1 MDSRANRPTAAT
13 GSPRQTEGPA
23 TDAPLGPATGSGPAF
38 RELGEKYSLPG
49 LPHRTRREQWANRP
63 ARVPSAE
70 PRVSSRSPAP
80 PAWAL
85 PPDDNARL
93 ETLMCDTV
101 LALAG
106 PLGEPLTRVIQ
117 AGGKKLRPALT
128 VAAAAIGGR
137 TVEDP
142 RVLAAAAA
150 VELLHCAALV
160 HDDLIDGASVRR
172 GVATLS
178 AQEGCAAA
186 VVGGDLLISA
196 ACLLAAEVGPDA
208 SVIIAETLA
217 RLCRGEA
224 FQDQLRYDALA
235 PIEGL
240 MEVTRLKTG
249 SLLRA
254 ACLLGAQS
262 FDAEPA
268 LCAAAADFGM
278 DLGICV
284 QLVDDLLD
292 VVSNPALA
300 AKPVGADFTS
310 GTLTLP
316 IALAIRDCPELG
328 QLLRPGLGPVQRDRA
343 MSLLQNAVGALAS
356 TVTTARDHASRAG
369 QHLRA
374 AAHGQAGAEW
384 LSRWPANYLN
394 NQLQSKVADQHRWL
408 VSPLASTAR

>member
-1 MDSRANRPTAAT
+1 MS
-13 GSPRQTEGPA
+13 
-23 TDAPLGPATGSGPAF
+23 
-38 RELGEKYSLPG
+38 
-49 LPHRTRREQWANRP
+49 
-63 ARVPSAE
+63 
-70 PRVSSRSPAP
+70 
-80 PAWAL
+80 
-85 PPDDNARL
+85 
-93 ETLMCDTV
+93 DTV

-106 PLGEPLTRVIQ
+106 PLGEPLTRVIR
-117 AGGKKLRPALT
+117 AGGKKLRPGLT
-128 VAAAAIGGR
+128 VAVAAIGGR
-137 TVEDP
+137 TAGDP

-150 VELLHCAALV
+150 VELLHCASLV

-178 AQEGCAAA
+178 AQEGSAAA

-196 ACLLAAEVGPDA
+196 ACLLAAEAGPGA
-208 SVIIAETLA
+208 SVIIADALA

-235 PIEGL
+235 PVAGL

-254 ACLLGAQS
+254 ACLLGARS
-262 FDAEPA
+262 FDAGPA

-292 VVSNPALA
+292 VVSSPALA
-300 AKPVGADFTS
+300 AKPVGADFAS

-328 QLLRPGLGPVQRDRA
+328 ELLRPGLNPVQGDRA
-343 MSLLQNAVGALAS
+343 MSLLQNAAGALAS
-356 TVTTARDHASRAG
+356 TAAAARGHAARAG

-374 AAHGQAGAEW
+374 AARGQAGAEL
-384 LSRWPANYLN
+384 LSRWPAEYLDS
-394 NQLQSKVADQHRWL
+394 QLQSKVADQHRWL
-408 VSPLASTAR
+408 ASPLASAAR

>member
-1 MDSRANRPTAAT
+1 MDPRANRSLTATAA
-13 GSPRQTEGPA
+13 PRQESPA
-23 TDAPLGPATGSGPAF
+23 ADAPSGPAAGTGAAV
-38 RELGEKYSLPG
+38 REPGGRYWLPG
-49 LPHRTRREQWANRP
+49 LPHRARREQRAQRP
-63 ARVPSAE
+63 ARESAAE
-70 PRVSSRSPAP
+70 PRPPAGAAP
-80 PAWAL
+80 AAWAL
-85 PPDDNARL
+85 PPDGSARL
-93 ETLMCDTV
+93 ETLMRDTV
-101 LALAG
+101 LGLAG

-128 VAAAAIGGR
+128 VAVAAIGGR
-137 TVEDP
+137 TIEDP

-150 VELLHCAALV
+150 VELLHCASLV

-178 AQEGCAAA
+178 AREGSAAA

-196 ACLLAAEVGPDA
+196 ACLLAAEAGPGA
-208 SVIIAETLA
+208 GVIIAEALA

-224 FQDQLRYDALA
+224 LQDQLRYDVQA
-235 PIEGL
+235 PVEAL

-254 ACLLGAQS
+254 ACLLGARS
-262 FDAEPA
+262 FDAGPE
-268 LCAAAADFGM
+268 LSAAAADFGM
-278 DLGICV
+278 DLGICL

-292 VVSNPALA
+292 VVSSPVLA

-328 QLLRPGLGPVQRDRA
+328 QLLRPGLGPAAGDRA
-343 MSLLQNAVGALAS
+343 MSLLRNAAGALAS
-356 TVTTARDHASRAG
+356 TAAAARDHAGRAG

-374 AAHGQAGAEW
+374 AAGGQAGAER
-384 LSRWPANYLN
+384 LARWPAAYLSS
-394 NQLQSKVADQHRWL
+394 QLQSKVGDQHRWL